1 MEFSKK
7 LKEIR
12 KNKNVTQEELA
23 NLINVSRSL
32 VARWEYGDVY
42 PSEDNL
48 DLLSK
53 VLNVSI
59 DELIDKEEKKN
70 VIKIKEKLSVIKVNK
85 KIKQIIYIIVTLFST
100 LLPLFYFC
108 KIYWVK
114 SYDFS
119 SGNPV
124 EKIIFYAP
132 IEGIDIDYIW
142 VVFVSF
148 FINILLL
155 IYLNVFTFRKKDL
168 TVKILK
174 LFFVIVFISIF
185 LSVLVFIMGTFNPPR
200 LK

>member
-12 KNKNVTQEELA
+12 KNKNLTQEELA

-100 LLPLFYFC
+100 
-108 KIYWVK
+108 
-114 SYDFS
+114 
-119 SGNPV
+119 
-124 EKIIFYAP
+124 
-132 IEGIDIDYIW
+132 
-142 VVFVSF
+142 
-148 FINILLL
+148 
-155 IYLNVFTFRKKDL
+155 
-168 TVKILK
+168 
-174 LFFVIVFISIF
+174 
-185 LSVLVFIMGTFNPPR
+185 
-200 LK
+200 